1 MVAFIVHISIFVF
14 FFVAHRR
21 VSGDYSQNVRRTF
34 CFESRTLHCFVDY
47 YYLCPCMQKKSFWQR
62 PEGVTGG
69 ILMAGIAV
77 AAVFF
82 LNIWLPVL
90 LELAKNTLYLSG
102 MLAALAGIIYIVL
115 DPKTRNL
122 VWYAYKSVM
131 RWITGFFVRID
142 PISILKSYMEN
153 LESSLKNLSRQI
165 GSLRG
170 QMRQLKGTMDGNVA
184 EIQKNMGVAEQAKKK
199 NDEKNLTLAARK
211 AARLVET
218 NEKYDVLYKKM
229 EVLYRIL
236 TKMYENSEIVLED
249 TKDQVTLKQQEYQA
263 IKSGHSAIQS
273 AMSILKGDPD
283 QRAMFDTAL
292 EVLADE
298 VSNKVGEMDRFMD
311 TSRHLMD
318 SIDLQN
324 GVFEAEG
331 LQMLEQWE
339 KKMPLLSTDT
349 TPAAAAKAT
358 GRTATKTTKEETL
371 DLNTPP
377 KQIIRE
383 ENDYTKLFD

>member
-1 MVAFIVHISIFVF
+1 
-14 FFVAHRR
+14 
-21 VSGDYSQNVRRTF
+21 
-34 CFESRTLHCFVDY
+34 
-47 YYLCPCMQKKSFWQR
+47 
-62 PEGVTGG
+62 
-69 ILMAGIAV
+69 MAGIAI
-77 AAVFF
+77 AAIF
-82 LNIWLPVL
+82 LLNTWLPVL
-90 LELAKNTLYLSG
+90 VGLAQNTLYLSG
-102 MLAALAGIIYIVL
+102 MLAALAGITYMVL

-142 PISILKSYMEN
+142 PISILKSHIDT

-184 EIQKNMGVAEQAKKK
+184 EIQKNMSVAEQAKKK
-199 NDEKNLTLAARK
+199 NDDKNLTLSARK

-218 NEKYDVLYKKM
+218 NEKYEVLYKKM
-229 EVLYRIL
+229 EVLYRVL

-249 TKDQVTLKQQEYQA
+249 TKDQVMLKQQEYEA

-283 QRAMFDTAL
+283 QRAMFDSAL
-292 EVLADE
+292 EALAND
-298 VSNKVGEMDRFMD
+298 VSSKVGEMERFMD

-339 KKMPLLSTDT
+339 QKIPFLT
-349 TPAAAAKAT
+349 TETPVGKTAAGKSA
-358 GRTATKTTKEETL
+358 KEETL

>member
-1 MVAFIVHISIFVF
+1 
-14 FFVAHRR
+14 
-21 VSGDYSQNVRRTF
+21 
-34 CFESRTLHCFVDY
+34 
-47 YYLCPCMQKKSFWQR
+47 MQKKSFWQR
-62 PEGVTGG
+62 PEGITGG
-69 ILMAGIAV
+69 IFLAGGIV
-77 AAVFF
+77 AAVFI
-82 LNIWLPVL
+82 LNAWLPIL

-102 MLAALAGIIYIVL
+102 MLAVLAGIIYMVL
-115 DPKTRNL
+115 DPKARNL
-122 VWYAYKSVM
+122 IWYAYSSLM
-131 RWITGFFVRID
+131 RWITGFFVKID
-142 PISILKSYMEN
+142 PISILKSYIEE
-153 LESSLKNLSRQI
+153 LESNLRNLSKQI

-170 QMRQLKGTMDGNVA
+170 QMRQLKGTMDANVA
-184 EIQKNMGVAEQAKKK
+184 EIQKNMGIAEQAKKK

-211 AARLVET
+211 AARLQDT

-263 IKSGHSAIQS
+263 IKSSHGAIQS

-283 QRAMFDTAL
+283 QRAMFDSAL
-292 EVLADE
+292 EALAED
-298 VSNKVGEMDRFMD
+298 VSHKVGEMERFMD
-311 TSRHLMD
+311 TSRHLME

-339 KKMPLLSTDT
+339 QKNPLLSDT
-349 TPAAAAKAT
+349 VKTSAKPSKAAPAAPVPP
-358 GRTATKTTKEETL
+358 REQPL

-377 KQIIRE
+377 KELLRE
-383 ENDYTKLFD
+383 ENDYTKLFE